1 MGLFS
6 LDIRYMIPHIL
17 NILFK
22 EFFVESITK
31 LGNINKINLRDEIY
45 LSLKRSILTGEI
57 NQGQSLTI
65 NQICKL
71 TKFSATPIREA
82 LLKLEQ
88 DGVVS
93 RLPNGNFI
101 VRRFS
106 KEEIE
111 NILDLRILL
120 ETFAMDKAIKYVETE
135 DINWLVEKV
144 KKSEECIL
152 KGKMSEASELNTD
165 FHHYLYNLSNNPM
178 LVEVLESLSNKIWMN
193 RSTALWAPGKAEI
206 AILHHK
212 KMIEALR
219 KQNVGE
225 LKKIVKKHI
234 LHSRKIILAEIA
246 KEKNIARLRSA
257 S

>member
-1 MGLFS
+1 M
-6 LDIRYMIPHIL
+6 
-17 NILFK
+17 
-22 EFFVESITK
+22 ESITK
-31 LGNINKINLRDEIY
+31 LRNFSKTSLRDEVY

-57 NQGQSLTI
+57 NQGQGLTI
-65 NQICKL
+65 NQISKL

-88 DGVVS
+88 DGIVS
-93 RLPNGNFI
+93 RLPSGHFI

-120 ETFAMDKAIKYVETE
+120 ETFAMDKAIKFVQPE
-135 DINWLVEKV
+135 DIKWLVENV
-144 KKSEECIL
+144 KKSEKCVLRGEI
-152 KGKMSEASELNTD
+152 GEASELNTV
-165 FHHYLYNLSNNPM
+165 FHHYLYDLSNNPM
-178 LVEVLESLSNKIWMN
+178 LVDVLQSLSDKIWMN
-193 RSTALWAPGKAEI
+193 RSTAIWAPGKAEN
-206 AILHHK
+206 AIQHHK

-234 LHSRKIILAEIA
+234 LHSRKIILAEIE
-246 KEKNIARLRSA
+246 KEKNSASLRSA
-257 S
+257 PTTRVSDGEIE